1 MKKTRPHFSSRVSRG
16 GVKDREG
23 GMTLLEIMISL
34 TILSMILLG
43 VMASISTGFQA
54 QHLNTEQLNSQLLV
68 QQVIEELQ
76 DNSFDNLVTF
86 NGQTVTSGA
95 HTAAMEVGY
104 VNANLVRV
112 TVTTSST
119 QFPTVSSRA
128 VTYLA
133 DRD

>member
-1 MKKTRPHFSSRVSRG
+1 MKKARPHFSSSASRG

-76 DNSFDNLVTF
+76 DNNFETLVTF

-95 HTAAMEVGY
+95 HIATMQVSY
-104 VNANLVRV
+104 VNVNLVRV

-128 VTYLA
+128 VTYIA